1 MKAYHFL
8 RADMTAGN
16 GTEPPWRVGE
26 TRKWKGEIEM
36 CKSGYHSSPTWL
48 DALDYAPG
56 PMACIVA
63 VSRPIAW
70 DIDRLASRTRTLVA
84 CANVERELRIFACDC
99 AERALQREQRR
110 RQELD
115 ACSWEAVGVARA
127 FADGKASKEDLV
139 IARDAAGAAAAEAAV
154 GGAAAAGAIAAA
166 GDVAAGAAV
175 GAAAAAGDVAWDAG
189 VAWQTKHLAKLLNK
203 AIKERGN
210 ENTS

>member
-99 AERALQREQRR
+99 AERALQREGCCRRGCCWGGCCRRGHCRR
-110 RQELD
+110 RGCCRRGCCWGCCRRRGCCLGCWGSM
-115 ACSWEAVGVARA
+115 ANEASGQT
-127 FADGKASKEDLV
+127 
-139 IARDAAGAAAAEAAV
+139 AE
-154 GGAAAAGAIAAA
+154 
-166 GDVAAGAAV
+166 
-175 GAAAAAGDVAWDAG
+175 
-189 VAWQTKHLAKLLNK
+189 
-203 AIKERGN
+203 
-210 ENTS
+210 